1 MKRNLTLKSKWLKL
15 QSLMKIETIKTEIK
29 ALLQKKPTFTTLIF
43 ILGACVFVIYL
54 ILGYLRFTDN
64 GFVVQV
70 STPMAPR
77 VSGLVTVVHVK
88 NGQAVKMGDPLVSL
102 DPANF
107 QLTYEGAKSQYQK
120 ALLAIKSSE
129 KKVDLTGHKL
139 KAAIADLNILRNQY
153 KSKNNPSVKD
163 GIPAIELFDL
173 KNKVDAQANAV
184 ESIRDQ
190 LEIDKLDAES
200 AKENAESLKA
210 VMQTAKLSL
219 DYTIVRAPSD
229 GHVEN
234 IFLGIGSHV
243 SPSAAM
249 FTLINDGHTY
259 VQANFE
265 ETELAGVKE
274 GNKVT
279 VYPRTYMGKKTFE
292 GTVVSIPLGVARQT
306 NQLFSGVPIV
316 QTENKWLLL
325 PQRLP
330 VIVQI
335 TNPDKNYPLINGM
348 STYVRLQH

>member
-1 MKRNLTLKSKWLKL
+1 
-15 QSLMKIETIKTEIK
+15 MKIETIKTDIK
-29 ALLQKKPTFTTLIF
+29 ALLQKKPNFTTLIF
-43 ILGACVFVIYL
+43 ILGACVFAIYL

-70 STPMAPR
+70 STPLAPR
-77 VSGLVTVVHVK
+77 VSGLVTAVHVK
-88 NGQAVKMGDPLVSL
+88 NGQAVKMGEPLVSL
-102 DPANF
+102 DPTNF
-107 QLTYEGAKSQYQK
+107 QLTYESAKSQYQK

-139 KAAIADLNILRNQY
+139 KSAMADLNILRNQY
-153 KSKNNPSVKD
+153 KSKNDPSVRD
-163 GIPAIELFDL
+163 GIPSIELFDL

-184 ESIRDQ
+184 ESIKDQ

-210 VMQTAKLSL
+210 AMQTAKLSL
-219 DYTIVRAPSD
+219 DYTVVRAPSD

-243 SPSAAM
+243 SPSVGM
-249 FTLINDGHTY
+249 FTLINDGQTY

-265 ETELAGVKE
+265 ETELAGVKA

-306 NQLFSGVPIV
+306 NQLFSGAPVV

-335 TNPDKNYPLINGM
+335 NNPDKNYPLINGM